1 MPIPLLI
8 AVIIAAMV
16 GVLAFG
22 FVHGSYRMR
31 LLLFLVIALGV
42 LVFEMLVFGVSG

>member
-1 MPIPLLI
+1 MSIPLLI
-8 AVIIAAMV
+8 AVVVAAMV

-22 FVHGSYRMR
+22 FVRGPFRTR
-31 LLLFLVIALGV
+31 LLLFLVVSLAV